1 LAACRPLKPYR
12 DYAVVVAG
20 TVDIGEAQDLAFK
33 AGGALP
39 HPAVSLARDLAGS
52 VDILG
57 VKRRV
62 LMHRYRF
69 GFAVDLA
76 RGGEDEPLDAGGS
89 SDLQDVVCTDNICR
103 ERVVGICDRPDDIRL
118 RSEVVHDV
126 DTCSCFHDHAVV
138 PNVALD

>member
-1 LAACRPLKPYR
+1 MVPR
-12 DYAVVVAG
+12 
-20 TVDIGEAQDLAFK
+20 TVDIGEAQDLAFQ
-33 AGGALP
+33 ACGAQP

-76 RGGEDEPLDAGGS
+76 RGGEDESLDAGGS

-118 RSEVVHDV
+118 RGEVVHYV
-126 DTCSCFHDHAVV
+126 DARRCFKDGRTV
-138 PNVALD
+138 PNVAFDERKFKTVLGSL